1 MINIDKVIR
10 EAIKR
15 DASDIHL
22 LCGIKPMLRIARDL
36 VPYDEE
42 CEDLSQE
49 DMVDIYDYFIKG
61 NVDKI
66 IESYN
71 PLIKIE
77 YLKKRKN

>member
-42 CEDLSQE
+42 CANLSQ
-49 DMVDIYDYFIKG
+49 
-61 NVDKI
+61 
-66 IESYN
+66 
-71 PLIKIE
+71 
-77 YLKKRKN
+77 

>member
-36 VPYDEE
+36 VPYDR
-42 CEDLSQE
+42 
-49 DMVDIYDYFIKG
+49 
-61 NVDKI
+61 NVRT
-66 IESYN
+66 
-71 PLIKIE
+71 
-77 YLKKRKN
+77 YLKKIW